1 MLSLFQFQGFLN
13 KLLKIQFHREML
25 AENENRTFKGFL
37 LLLLSFSWK
46 YSGWNEGNG
55 GRIPVALCL
64 FPESQ
69 EEGERLLPSTGLTSL
84 LPQP

>member
-25 AENENRTFKGFL
+25 AENENRTFKGF

-69 EEGERLLPSTGLTSL
+69 EEGERLLPSTRLTSL
-84 LPQP
+84 LSQP